1 MTETET
7 ANDEISLLDI
17 AVVLAENWL
26 LLVVVPIITAL
37 LAFGLLWTLTP
48 RQYDSEALIRLNA
61 DEAALL
67 TSARILN
74 PAILNSD
81 YIEGYQ
87 GTLSQARQNLIENDL
102 TIAPQADT
110 SFYRLSVSGRTP
122 EDAQQLLRAI
132 LNSLVENSTPTPSR
146 RALLELEMQLA
157 EASVSEL
164 NATLERLN
172 RIADSVE
179 SGGSSSAASLGEIG
193 QSIVAILSNI
203 ESRRA
208 EMLQIQEALEGSVS
222 ADDIIQTPTTPDSAQ
237 SRGIIIQ
244 AVLVGLGIGFLMLIV
259 AFIRSGFKA
268 ASQSPDQLDKVNRIR
283 RAFWLKPIKASDLSS
298 PEI

>member
-1 MTETET
+1 MTESET

-26 LLVVVPIITAL
+26 LLVVVPILAAL
-37 LAFGLLWTLTP
+37 VAFGLLWTLTP

-74 PAILNSD
+74 PALLNSD
-81 YIEGYQ
+81 YIEGYE
-87 GTLSQARQNLIENDL
+87 GTLSQARQALVQNDL
-102 TIAPQADT
+102 TITAQENT
-110 SFYRLSVSGRTP
+110 SLYRLSIRGRTP
-122 EDAQQLLRAI
+122 EGAQQLLRAI
-132 LNSLVENSTPTPSR
+132 INSLVENSTPTPSQ
-146 RALLELEMQLA
+146 RARLELELQLA

-179 SGGSSSAASLGEIG
+179 SGGSASPTTLGEIG

-222 ADDIIQTPTTPDSAQ
+222 ADDIIQTPTSPDSAQ

-283 RAFWLKPIKASDLSS
+283 RAFWLKPLSAPTPS
-298 PEI
+298 SQA